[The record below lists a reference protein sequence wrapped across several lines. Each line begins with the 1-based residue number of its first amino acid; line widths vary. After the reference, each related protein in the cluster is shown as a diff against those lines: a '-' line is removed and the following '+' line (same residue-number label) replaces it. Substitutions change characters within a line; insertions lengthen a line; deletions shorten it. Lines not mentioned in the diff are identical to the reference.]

1 MLSPSADPLVLS
13 PGNAC
18 LSSEAA
24 ADEEVGEDTDS
35 LLKDEPCGCSSP
47 PPLNPLLILLAA
59 SFPRVGELWYFVGE
73 NDAGDGDA
81 LLRL

>member
-13 PGNAC
+13 PGNVF
-18 LSSEAA
+18 LSSDAA
-24 ADEEVGEDTDS
+24 ADEELGEDTDW
-35 LLKDEPCGCSSP
+35 LLKDEPRCRSSR
-47 PPLNPLLILLAA
+47 PLKPLLILLAA